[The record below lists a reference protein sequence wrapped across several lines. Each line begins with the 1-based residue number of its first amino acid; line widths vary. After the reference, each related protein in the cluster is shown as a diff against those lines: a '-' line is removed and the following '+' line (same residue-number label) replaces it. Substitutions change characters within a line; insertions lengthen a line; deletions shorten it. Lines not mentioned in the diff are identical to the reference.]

1 MSGLTATQLATKLD
15 LSKGRISQLVTEGKL
30 DGCYKGDGRSRRFDL
45 AACANALNR
54 KLDPGQLMGN
64 GARTRQALRE
74 IEETDSPVEA
84 PQDMPERDS
93 APLRTTDQARYE
105 MARTLKAEE
114 EARKLRRLNA
124 QDDGTLVLAEQ
135 AGREARRALA
145 AELAQFENV
154 LRNAARAVADKMG
167 VDFKTARQIMID
179 VWREHRS
186 ARAQQLDQ
194 EAEAAEM
201 APEEQDADF

>member
-74 IEETDSPVEA
+74 IEETDSPTEA
-84 PQDMPERDS
+84 PQDVPERDS

-201 APEEQDADF
+201 VPEEQDADF

>member
-54 KLDPGQLMGN
+54 KLDPGQMMGN
-64 GARTRQALRE
+64 GARTRQTLRE

-84 PQDMPERDS
+84 PQDVPERDS

-124 QDDGTLVLAEQ
+124 QDDGTLVLADQ

-179 VWREHRS
+179 VWREHRG
-186 ARAQQLDQ
+186 ARAQQLDH

-201 APEEQDADF
+201 VPEEQDADF

>member
-74 IEETDSPVEA
+74 IEETDSPTEA
-84 PQDMPERDS
+84 SQDVPERDS

>member
-54 KLDPGQLMGN
+54 TLDPGQMMGN

-74 IEETDSPVEA
+74 IEETDPPTET
-84 PQDMPERDS
+84 PQDVPERDS

-179 VWREHRS
+179 TWREHRS
-186 ARAQQLDQ
+186 ARAQHLDQ

-201 APEEQDADF
+201 VPEEQDADF

>member
-74 IEETDSPVEA
+74 IEETESPVEA
-84 PQDMPERDS
+84 PQDVPERDS

>member
-54 KLDPGQLMGN
+54 KLDPGQMMGN

-84 PQDMPERDS
+84 PQDVPERDS